1 MTTAELND
9 NCDILGE
16 KRNNKVN
23 NKEDRVTSSEL
34 SNERFNTNLPM
45 LFQMRIQ
52 MYILFFL
59 SHKSR
64 ILKLIIN
71 NNLKSRVT
79 IHLSFPRHS

>member
-34 SNERFNTNLPM
+34 SNKRFNTNLPM

-59 SHKSR
+59 PT
-64 ILKLIIN
+64 N
-71 NNLKSRVT
+71 PE
-79 IHLSFPRHS
+79 F

>member
-34 SNERFNTNLPM
+34 SNKRFNTNLPM

-52 MYILFFL
+52 MYILFF
-59 SHKSR
+59 
-64 ILKLIIN
+64 
-71 NNLKSRVT
+71 
-79 IHLSFPRHS
+79 FPTNPEF